1 MQKKRVN
8 KIYKEVK
15 SLNPLDLSIVRD
27 KLIPVFLDLE
37 KHEPFKDR
45 KVIQMLKKRYELAI
59 KERKQNKL
67 IDAEIYLRK
76 KLG

>member
-1 MQKKRVN
+1 MQKKKVN

-15 SLNPLDLSIVRD
+15 SLNPVDLSMVRD

-37 KHEPFKDR
+37 RHEPFKNK

-59 KERKQNKL
+59 REHKQRKL
-67 IDAEIYLRK
+67 VDAESYLRK